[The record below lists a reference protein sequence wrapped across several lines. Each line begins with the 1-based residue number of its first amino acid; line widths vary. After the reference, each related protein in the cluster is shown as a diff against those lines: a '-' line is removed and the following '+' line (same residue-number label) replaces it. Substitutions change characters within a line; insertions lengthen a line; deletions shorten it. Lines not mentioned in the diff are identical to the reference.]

1 MLQVVIPMAGVGSRF
16 TSYGFNVNK
25 YLLPVNIE
33 LESMIELAIVSLGIT
48 VPCRYFFIINES
60 TGYDYDLRL
69 ILSQICSKNSF
80 LYTIASVD
88 QLTEGPASTVYHI
101 HDLLDMSLPLLVS
114 NSDQVLSWKF
124 GDQDYRAYTGTEGPL
139 MPGSLGLQPSKEL
152 YLVGRRPTGFG
163 SFWDS
168 CQGLDGC
175 VLTYTPSYPL
185 KLGDSDK
192 HSFVRL
198 DASSCVVEFAEKI
211 VLSDRALVGVHY
223 FSSGD
228 VFVRAYQSMVA
239 LNLRAPNGEF
249 YLSLCYEAM
258 LRTQDISSGIQE
270 RSGQTMFDRI
280 SNNIPENDVGV
291 CRNISNIV
299 GIYDLNVSEGEA
311 FYPVGEP
318 DDYFR
323 YLYSVGGYSHTV
335 RSLIEYQGG
344 EGSNTVFFDSSFVS
358 ISHMEVRGSLDT
370 NSVIKNPGL
379 ILWLRGSGYDV
390 EPMCITRRD
399 VRISDMDL
407 GGGNARYISIAMD
420 VSGLVDNEN
429 VWFVDSFVRGWFIG
443 DFEPSILRTKTWEMA
458 LLKHSKN
465 EKWDFHYHAQ
475 ADEVN
480 VLLSGRMMLNGREI
494 RSRNVF
500 TIPKKQIACPLFL
513 EDCMILCIK
522 TPSVIGDKFCI

>member
-16 TSYGFNVNK
+16 KSYGFNVNK

-48 VPCRYFFIINES
+48 VPCRYFFIINEEA
-60 TGYDYDLRL
+60 GYDYDLRR

-114 NSDQVLSWKF
+114 NSDQVLGSKVDVRRTVTFGNDANEVKASSWK
-124 GDQDYRAYTGTEGPL
+124 
-139 MPGSLGLQPSKEL
+139 
-152 YLVGRRPTGFG
+152 FG

-168 CQGLDGC
+168 CQGFDGC

-198 DASSCVVEFAEKI
+198 DASSCAVEFAEKI

-258 LRTQDISSGIQE
+258 IRDNFS
-270 RSGQTMFDRI
+270 
-280 SNNIPENDVGV
+280 
-291 CRNISNIV
+291 V
-299 GIYDLNVSEGEA
+299 GIYDLNVGDR

-323 YLYSVGGYSHTV
+323 YLYSVGGYSHSV
-335 RSLIEYQGG
+335 QSLIEYQGR
-344 EGSNTVFFDSSFVS
+344 EGSNIVFFDSSSVQGATRNSCLQPENSVGLRPTEFVS
-358 ISHMEVRGSLDT
+358 VSHMEVRGCLDT
-370 NSVIKNPGL
+370 NYVINNPGL
-379 ILWLRGSGYDV
+379 ILWIRGSGYDID
-390 EPMCITRRD
+390 PMCITRRV
-399 VRISDMDL
+399 VRVSDMEL

-420 VSGLVDNEN
+420 DVMRDLVMSLDQDT
-429 VWFVDSFVRGWFIG
+429 WTIDSFVRGWFIG

-458 LLKHSKN
+458 LLKHSKG
-465 EKWDFHYHAQ
+465 EKWDFHYHSQ

-480 VLLSGRMMLNGREI
+480 VLLSGRMMLNGHEI
-494 RSRNVF
+494 RARNVF

-513 EDCMILCIK
+513 EDCVVLCIK
-522 TPSVIGDKFCI
+522 TPSVIGDKFCL

>member
-1 MLQVVIPMAGVGSRF
+1 MLQVVIPMAGLGSRF
-16 TSYGFNVNK
+16 ASYGFNVNK

-60 TGYDYDLRL
+60 AGYDYDLRL

-101 HDLLDMSLPLLVS
+101 HDLLDMSLPLIVS
-114 NSDQVLSWKF
+114 NSDQVLSWNF
-124 GDQDYRAYTGTEGPL
+124 VDQDGRASYFHSDPT
-139 MPGSLGLQPSKEL
+139 GSLGLLCPGQTKFAEDTGQGAECLQPSKER
-152 YLVGRRPTGFG
+152 YLVGLRPTGFG

-168 CQGLDGC
+168 CSGVDGC

-192 HSFVRL
+192 HSFVRI
-198 DASSCVVEFAEKI
+198 DASGCAVEFAEKI

-258 LRTQDISSGIQE
+258 VRGGD
-270 RSGQTMFDRI
+270 F
-280 SNNIPENDVGV
+280 GV
-291 CRNISNIV
+291 V
-299 GIYDLNVSEGEA
+299 GIYDLKVSEGEA

-335 RSLIEYQGG
+335 RSLIEYQGV
-344 EGSNTVFFDSSFVS
+344 EGSNTVFFDSSGIS
-358 ISHMEVRGSLDT
+358 ISHMEVRGCLDT

-390 EPMCITRRD
+390 EPMCITSRD

-420 VSGLVDNEN
+420 VSGLVENEN

-465 EKWDFHYHAQ
+465 EKWDFHYHSQ

-494 RSRNVF
+494 RARNMF

-522 TPSVIGDKFCI
+522 TPSVIGDKICL

>member
-16 TSYGFNVNK
+16 KSYGFHVNK
-25 YLLPVNIE
+25 YLLPVNVE

-48 VPCRYFFIINES
+48 VPCRYFFIINEEA
-60 TGYDYDLRL
+60 GYDYDLRL
-69 ILSQICSKNSF
+69 ILSQICAKNSF

-101 HDLLDMSLPLLVS
+101 HDLLDMSSPLLVS

-124 GDQDYRAYTGTEGPL
+124 GQGAEC
-139 MPGSLGLQPSKEL
+139 LQPSKER

-168 CQGLDGC
+168 CQGMDGC

-192 HSFVRL
+192 HSFVRM
-198 DASSCVVEFAEKI
+198 DANGNVVEFAEKI

-223 FSSGD
+223 FSSGN
-228 VFVRAYQSMVA
+228 VFVQAYQSMVD

-258 LRTQDISSGIQE
+258 VR
-270 RSGQTMFDRI
+270 DRKSI
-280 SNNIPENDVGV
+280 RG
-291 CRNISNIV
+291 V
-299 GIYDLNVSEGEA
+299 GIHALDVSGGEA

-318 DDYFR
+318 EDYFR
-323 YLYSVGGYSHTV
+323 YLYSVGGYSHSV
-335 RSLIEYQGG
+335 RSLIEYQGK
-344 EGSNTVFFDSSFVS
+344 EGSDTVFFDSSYVS
-358 ISHMEVRGSLDT
+358 VSHMEVRGSLDT
-370 NSVIKNPGL
+370 TSVIKNPGL
-379 ILWLRGSGYDV
+379 ILWLRGSGYDI
-390 EPMCITRRD
+390 EPMSITRRD
-399 VRISDMDL
+399 VRIADMEL
-407 GGGNARYISIAMD
+407 GGGNARYISFALD
-420 VSGLVDNEN
+420 VRGVVEN
-429 VWFVDSFVRGWFIG
+429 DWFVDSFVRGWFIG
-443 DFEPSILRTKTWEMA
+443 DFEPSIIRTKTWEVA
-458 LLKHSKN
+458 LLRHNKG

-480 VLLSGRMMLNGREI
+480 VLLNGRMMLNGYEI
-494 RSRNVF
+494 RARNVF

-513 EDCMILCIK
+513 EDCLILCIK
-522 TPSVIGDKFCI
+522 TPSVIGDKICI

>member
-16 TSYGFNVNK
+16 KSYGFHVNK

-60 TGYDYDLRL
+60 DGYDYDLRL

-101 HDLLDMSLPLLVS
+101 HDLLDMSFPLLVS
-114 NSDQVLSWKF
+114 NSDQVLSWN
-124 GDQDYRAYTGTEGPL
+124 
-139 MPGSLGLQPSKEL
+139 
-152 YLVGRRPTGFG
+152 FG

-168 CQGLDGC
+168 CQGVDGC

-192 HSFVRL
+192 HSFVSF
-198 DASSCVVEFAEKI
+198 DAKGQAIEFAEKI

-258 LRTQDISSGIQE
+258 I
-270 RSGQTMFDRI
+270 
-280 SNNIPENDVGV
+280 
-291 CRNISNIV
+291 RNKGTSVPCTV
-299 GIYDLNVSEGEA
+299 GIHDLDVSGGEA

-323 YLYSVGGYSHTV
+323 YLYSMGGYSHNV
-335 RSLIEYQGG
+335 RSLVEYQGR
-344 EGSNTVFFDSSFVS
+344 EGSDTVFFDSSYVS
-358 ISHMEVRGSLDT
+358 VSHMEIRGSLDT
-370 NSVIKNPGL
+370 TSVIKNPGL

-390 EPMCITRRD
+390 VPMYITRRD
-399 VRISDMDL
+399 VRIADMEL
-407 GGGNARYISIAMD
+407 GGGNARYISFALDD
-420 VSGLVDNEN
+420 VMRDRIMSLDQD

-443 DFEPSILRTKTWEMA
+443 DFEPSIIRTKTWEVA
-458 LLKHSKN
+458 LLRHSKG

-480 VLLSGRMMLNGREI
+480 VLLNGRMMLNGHEI

-513 EDCMILCIK
+513 EDCLILCIK
-522 TPSVIGDKFCI
+522 TPSVIGDKICI

>member
-33 LESMIELAIVSLGIT
+33 LESMIELAIVSLGIS

-60 TGYDYDLRL
+60 AGYDYDLRL

-101 HDLLDMSLPLLVS
+101 HDLLDMSSPLLVS
-114 NSDQVLSWKF
+114 NSDQVLSWNF
-124 GDQDYRAYTGTEGPL
+124 VDQDGRVGTRVRASYLHSDPT
-139 MPGSLGLQPSKEL
+139 GSLGLLLDPPSSSMNGGLVVLPGAECLQPSKEP
-152 YLVGRRPTGFG
+152 YLVGRRLTGFG

-168 CQGLDGC
+168 CQGMDGC

-192 HSFVRL
+192 HSFVRI
-198 DASSCVVEFAEKI
+198 DASGCVVEFAEKI

-223 FSSGD
+223 FSSGN
-228 VFVRAYQSMVA
+228 VFVQAYQSMVA

-258 LRTQDISSGIQE
+258 LRTQD
-270 RSGQTMFDRI
+270 
-280 SNNIPENDVGV
+280 
-291 CRNISNIV
+291 ISNIV

-335 RSLIEYQGG
+335 RSLIEYQGV

-420 VSGLVDNEN
+420 VSGLVENEN

-480 VLLSGRMMLNGREI
+480 VLLSGRMMLNGHEI
-494 RSRNVF
+494 RSRNMF

-522 TPSVIGDKFCI
+522 TPSVIGDKICI

>member
-16 TSYGFNVNK
+16 KSYGFHVNK
-25 YLLPVNIE
+25 YLLPVNVE

-60 TGYDYDLRL
+60 DGYDYDLRL
-69 ILSQICSKNSF
+69 ILSQICAKNSF

-101 HDLLDMSLPLLVS
+101 HDLLDMSSPLLVS
-114 NSDQVLSWKF
+114 NSDQVLSWN
-124 GDQDYRAYTGTEGPL
+124 
-139 MPGSLGLQPSKEL
+139 
-152 YLVGRRPTGFG
+152 FG

-168 CQGLDGC
+168 CVSLVRGVPFLVPSNLKTQPVEDRLSLDGC

-192 HSFVRL
+192 HSFVRF
-198 DASSCVVEFAEKI
+198 DAKGQAVEFAEKI

-228 VFVRAYQSMVA
+228 VFVRAYKTMVD

-258 LRTQDISSGIQE
+258 I
-270 RSGQTMFDRI
+270 
-280 SNNIPENDVGV
+280 
-291 CRNISNIV
+291 RNKLGV
-299 GIYDLNVSEGEA
+299 GIHDLNISEGEA

-318 DDYFR
+318 EDYFR
-323 YLYSVGGYSHTV
+323 YLYSMGGYSHNV
-335 RSLIEYQGG
+335 RSLIDYHGK
-344 EGSNTVFFDSSFVS
+344 EGSDAVFFDSSFVS
-358 ISHMEVRGSLDT
+358 VSHMEIRGSLDT
-370 NSVIKNPGL
+370 TSVIKNPGL

-390 EPMCITRRD
+390 DPMYITRRD
-399 VRISDMDL
+399 VRVTDMEL
-407 GGGNARYISIAMD
+407 GGGNARYVSFAMD
-420 VSGLVDNEN
+420 VSGIVDDD
-429 VWFVDSFVRGWFIG
+429 WFIDSFVRGWFIG
-443 DFEPSILRTKTWEMA
+443 DFEPSILRTKTWEVA
-458 LLKHSKN
+458 LLRHNKG

-480 VLLSGRMMLNGREI
+480 VLLNGRMMLNGYEI

-500 TIPKKQIACPLFL
+500 TIPKKQIACPFFL
-513 EDCMILCIK
+513 EDCLILCIK
-522 TPSVIGDKFCI
+522 TPSVIGDKICL